1 MSVRGNV
8 LWTPQRLVYSACLV
22 ALEQGPLVERFLDAR
37 EYLRSVCPHW
47 KLGTSHG
54 GWVEAHKREQE
65 RLIPAI
71 KERLRQHNQAL
82 SSRAVASRWQA
93 LAVDGT
99 NAACPRTRDNQA
111 AMGDTGRPD
120 GIPQLSMTL
129 IQHVD
134 TGLPWDFRV
143 GSSDESERGHLRAMA
158 DDLPSDSLLVAD
170 AGFIGYDLCREL
182 LEKRRHF
189 LLRVGGNARLLQKL
203 GYQSENDI
211 PRVDGDDV
219 ADNKNLKV
227 DVQVHVPDA
236 VHREGQTVYLWP
248 IQQQERRE
256 PPIRLRMI
264 LVRDADKRPVHL
276 VTSVLEASELA
287 AGEASA
293 IYRARWNIEVCFR
306 TAKQTYEQARLRS
319 RSPDSCYLEMGW
331 VIIGLWMLGLMTA
344 REVVAAGV
352 DPRRISHAR
361 ARRAVRRARLG
372 MKPRGGPRSFKAAL
386 AVCVQDRYTRKKSKT
401 SRNYP
406 RKKKHARPG
415 PPRLK
420 MATTTQAQLAKQ
432 LTPLMLGAM

>member
-8 LWTPQRLVYSACLV
+8 LWTPQHLVYIACLV

-71 KERLRQHNQAL
+71 KERLRQHDQAL

-211 PRVDGDDV
+211 PRVNGDDV

-236 VHREGQTVYLWP
+236 VHREGQAVYLWP

-264 LVRDADKRPVHL
+264 IVRDAEGIA
-276 VTSVLEASELA
+276 TSATLSLDLACLRAGLEGL
-287 AGEASA
+287 G
-293 IYRARWNIEVCFR
+293 FLP
-306 TAKQTYEQARLRS
+306 RLLIH
-319 RSPDSCYLEMGW
+319 DS
-331 VIIGLWMLGLMTA
+331 
-344 REVVAAGV
+344 
-352 DPRRISHAR
+352 
-361 ARRAVRRARLG
+361 
-372 MKPRGGPRSFKAAL
+372 PRGGDLEPHLYAHLFTFAMELEAAFKE
-386 AVCVQDRYTRKKSKT
+386 
-401 SRNYP
+401 
-406 RKKKHARPG
+406 
-415 PPRLK
+415 PPFQYIL
-420 MATTTQAQLAKQ
+420 ATTTHPPESLLKVPYLR
-432 LTPLMLGAM
+432 LTLDARGQEGLLLKRRF